1 MKKIFKKFTGN
12 TILFLIIVL
21 NTNIVYAQENKEI
34 RTTANEA
41 VYDISIGG
49 TQTFEI
55 MDKQNKIIYITVEE
69 LKSPARI
76 SNGTYKV
83 SYLSPGAWQAS
94 YQVDI
99 SSNKISRAHSPSY
112 TVISGEIKQTN
123 LVKESSTKTSYYLI
137 YYNGIIGIQT
147 GVRATISGNSLK
159 VTQI

>member
-94 YQVDI
+94 YQVVVLEY
-99 SSNKISRAHSPSY
+99 K
-112 TVISGEIKQTN
+112 
-123 LVKESSTKTSYYLI
+123 
-137 YYNGIIGIQT
+137 
-147 GVRATISGNSLK
+147 
-159 VTQI
+159 